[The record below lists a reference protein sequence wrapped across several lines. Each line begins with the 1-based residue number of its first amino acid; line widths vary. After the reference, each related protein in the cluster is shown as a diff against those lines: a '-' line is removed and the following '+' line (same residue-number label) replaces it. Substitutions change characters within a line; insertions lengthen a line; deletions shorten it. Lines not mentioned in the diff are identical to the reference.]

1 MNAIKYSTVVQAGGK
16 VQLDLQDSLEGTP
29 IEVIV
34 LFSSDLDKSN
44 DSLLSAS
51 ESSLEFW
58 DNPVDDEVW
67 NTLNPRTIH

>member
-67 NTLNPRTIH
+67 NTLN